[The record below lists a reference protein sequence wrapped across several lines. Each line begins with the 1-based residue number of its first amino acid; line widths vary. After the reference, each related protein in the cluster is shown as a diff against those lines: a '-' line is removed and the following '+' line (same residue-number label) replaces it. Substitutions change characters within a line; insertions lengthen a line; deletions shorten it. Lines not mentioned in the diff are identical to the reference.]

1 MTVYLVGAGPGDPGL
16 ITVRGK
22 ELLERAEVVV
32 YDRLS
37 AAAFLDMA
45 PPTAERINVGKTP
58 GHPATTQDEI
68 NAILVAHGKTH
79 DVVVRLKGGDP
90 FVFGRGGEECAALAD
105 AGVKFEVVP
114 GVTSASA
121 APAYAGVP
129 LTHRGVSASVTVVT
143 GHADDDT
150 PGNADWDAVARMGK
164 SGGTVV
170 VLMGAAERAVV
181 AQHLLDGGM
190 NADTPVAAVTWGTR
204 PEQVVVRT
212 TLGRLGDTDVKAP
225 VTIVI
230 GGVAALADELAWFQ
244 LPLAG
249 RHVVVAAPTGGDGDT
264 ASYAARIEAAVAKA
278 GGTAGHIVTGARIAP
293 ADGGAHLRDAVA
305 RAAEAAWVTFASA
318 ASVDAFAS
326 EASDDFAFGDAL
338 VGVVG
343 VATAAAFE
351 RHFDRPADLIADP
364 PRGAALAEA
373 IGAAPDEGARG
384 VFVVGAEDGRPEL
397 ARGLEAAGWKPAPI
411 AAYRLGPPP
420 LASVPPRDMIELA
433 DVVVCTSSSAATFLV
448 THAGLITSRAPIV
461 AIGPTTADTLA
472 RAGLHTD
479 RVRIAASPAVE
490 DVLGALVESLLP

>member
-1 MTVYLVGAGPGDPGL
+1 MTVFLVGAGPGDPGL

-22 ELLERAEVVV
+22 ELLERADVVV

-37 AAAFLDMA
+37 AAGFLDMA
-45 PPTAERINVGKTP
+45 PATAERVNVGKAP
-58 GHPATTQDEI
+58 GHPAITQDEI
-68 NAILVAHGKTH
+68 NALLVERGRRH

-90 FVFGRGGEECAALAD
+90 FVFGRGGEECAALAA

-150 PGNADWDAVARMGK
+150 PGNADWGAVARMGN
-164 SGGTVV
+164 SGGTIV

-190 NADTPVAAVTWGTR
+190 DEDTPVTAVTWGTR

-212 TLGRLGDTDVKAP
+212 TLGGLADADVRAP

-230 GGVAALADELAWFQ
+230 GGVAALADDLAWFQ
-244 LPLAG
+244 QPLER
-249 RHVVVAAPTGGDGDT
+249 RHVVIAAPTGDGD
-264 ASYAARIEAAVAKA
+264 SYAKRLEAAAAKA
-278 GGTAGHIVTGARIAP
+278 GATVGHVVTGTRMAP

-305 RAAEAAWVTFASA
+305 RAKEAAWVTFASA
-318 ASVDAFAS
+318 ASVDAFAAES
-326 EASDDFAFGDAL
+326 SDGFAFGDAL

-343 VATAAAFE
+343 DATAAAFE
-351 RHFDRPADLIADP
+351 RHFNRPADLIADP
-364 PRGAALAEA
+364 PRGSALATA
-373 IGAAPDEGARG
+373 IGDAPLDGPKG

-397 ARGLEAAGWKPAPI
+397 ADGLAVAGWKPAPI

-420 LASVPPRDMIELA
+420 LTGVPPRDMVELA
-433 DVVVCTSSSAATFLV
+433 DLVVCTSSSAATFLV
-448 THAGLITSRAPIV
+448 THGGLITSRAPIV
-461 AIGPTTADTLA
+461 AIGPTTAETLA
-472 RAGLHTD
+472 KAGLHDD
-479 RVRIAASPAVE
+479 RVCVAASPAVE
-490 DVLGALVESLLP
+490 DVLGALVELIAR